1 MKTDSEKS
9 ANIRCIRQICSLRL
23 IGLFCLSV
31 YAKLFLAR
39 RANLDF
45 LLPKATMQIILDQ
58 LPIPDKG
65 TFEICQ
71 TVTLHVSAEEARK
84 TVSRWLFN
92 HVSMLIGAATPT
104 LFVGERATWRV
115 PIWIGFPHTGR
126 HELNVDI
133 EVDAETGEMF
143 DLANRKVC
151 IEERATEVGKAQ
163 PPYKPRKTPSEFVAK
178 NLPITFP
185 RG

>member
-1 MKTDSEKS
+1 
-9 ANIRCIRQICSLRL
+9 
-23 IGLFCLSV
+23 
-31 YAKLFLAR
+31 
-39 RANLDF
+39 
-45 LLPKATMQIILDQ
+45 MQIILNQ
-58 LPIPDKG
+58 HPIPDKG
-65 TFEICQ
+65 TFEIRQ

-92 HVSMLIGAATPT
+92 NVSMLIGAATPT
-104 LFVGERATWRV
+104 LFVGERAIWRV
-115 PIWIGFPHTGR
+115 PTWIGFPHTGR

-133 EVDAETGEMF
+133 ELDAETGEMF
-143 DLANRKVC
+143 DLANRKIC

-163 PPYKPRKTPSEFVAK
+163 PPYKPRKTPSEFVVK